1 MAVTLSLDRTPLVP
15 EMNGLGKSR
24 DRKERHQQGG
34 HLRLQGRTSGAWS
47 SVEKLDFA
55 RSGQIQGWWSDWTF
69 WAPLISISCLESFW
83 WLPYGIPTPSLAPKT
98 LLVISRHGLLGSFPH
113 LLCCLCFKPF
123 IIPNC
128 PGFSS
133 FLFLS
138 NTNLKYES
146 SLTSHHSS
154 FINRPISPL
163 FLSLCLFNQCWKTR
177 GEKEND
183 HFFFFLTSFVS
194 LLLAQRLLALQL
206 SRSSL
211 QQF

>member
-183 HFFFFLTSFVS
+183 HFFFLTSFVS